1 MCMHIVLSGETMA
14 TIIIIICSW
23 WVDVLSDGDSL
34 LGTTPAPSH
43 FEDGF
48 TSMWLDYSFFATCYL
63 PSPIINA
70 DSAVIPITESL
81 S

>member
-23 WVDVLSDGDSL
+23 WVDVLSDSDSL

-43 FEDGF
+43 FEDGLRPRGRIIHF
-48 TSMWLDYSFFATCYL
+48 
-63 PSPIINA
+63 SPP
-70 DSAVIPITESL
+70 VIYPAL
-81 S
+81 